1 MCDLLCHK
9 NQEVFKEA
17 LNYIGGIMAIDDEW
31 TMKMM
36 IQFDVAEKLTNLLYS
51 ANSEIVKHT
60 LWTFSN
66 IVASGT
72 QSVQEFLK
80 CSAPQR
86 VLTLAMS
93 PNLNLQQES
102 LWVLCNSITCG
113 SHNEIRDLFLIENGE
128 VVNVLI
134 KGLKL

>member
-72 QSVQEFLK
+72 
-80 CSAPQR
+80 
-86 VLTLAMS
+86 
-93 PNLNLQQES
+93 
-102 LWVLCNSITCG
+102 
-113 SHNEIRDLFLIENGE
+113 
-128 VVNVLI
+128 
-134 KGLKL
+134 